1 MTTTLTEYLR
11 EMQTKGFE
19 YVPGELIT
27 IERLLELFGKELAL
41 DIVMYYTH
49 REPQTAGEATAAAF
63 GSAEWYAEV
72 PEKEFD
78 TDKRPEVGF

>member
-1 MTTTLTEYLR
+1 VVKMTQTLTEYLR
-11 EMQTKGFE
+11 DMQAKGFQ

-27 IERLLELFGKELAL
+27 IERLLELFQKELAL

-63 GSAEWYAEV
+63 GSAAWFAEV
-72 PEKEFD
+72 PEVEF
-78 TDKRPEVGF
+78 